1 MRLMFAWVCFFVN
14 AYTINGQPVAEE
26 ALLIGVEEASNY
38 SERLSALHELAHYY
52 YDMNLEK
59 MGDRVIDR
67 MILEAEKSQ
76 DRVLIKRALFENPC
90 FELKTLLTTE
100 VATQKKSYAERALE
114 YARRYNDP
122 ALSAHA
128 YIQLSNFYLHT
139 GDLLKADYHAD
150 MATNNAYLSANDS
163 AIILSN
169 LQKGEVSRSM
179 SKVLDALQKYSNA
192 QDLAI
197 RNGMYQ
203 LESRACHAMA
213 NLYKD
218 INRSAIGRELIFKSI
233 SLNKKNNDAKGL
245 MGDYM
250 IMAKMCERQDGACQ
264 SGFLEDAK
272 HIADSLNDIHVIM
285 SYKRLKFYALFEK
298 AGSDSM
304 KQVLA
309 SDSIFSAYFK
319 RLGPGYLDWLNGQI
333 FLYGKGGKR
342 MDSAVY
348 FLKKARDSVFGRLVI
363 SEKKNFLME
372 LAAANSYRN
381 VSEAIRN
388 YEELLTLQKQTSSWS
403 GMAETSKA
411 LMTLFENK
419 NDFKTAYAYGRLH
432 DQYNSVYTDQ
442 SRKNDIELM
451 TLEND
456 RKEKARLEEQALAAK
471 KRSYNLQYLVIG
483 IFIFTLFIL
492 LALLGFYRVSVSA
505 IRMVGFF
512 SFISFF
518 EFITL
523 LSKKWM
529 TQYTQGTPWQDFLF
543 LIGLAF
549 VLLPLHHR
557 AEHWV
562 IMQLTRNQ
570 MIRKPAAEDND
581 SVKN

>member
-1 MRLMFAWVCFFVN
+1 MRVLVSLLFFFVQ
-14 AYTINGQPVAEE
+14 AHAIIAQPIAEE
-26 ALLIGVEEASNY
+26 ALLIGVEEATTY

-67 MILEAEKSQ
+67 MILEAEKSG
-76 DRVLIKRALFENPC
+76 DRVLIQRALYENPC
-90 FELKTLLTTE
+90 FELTTLLTNE
-100 VATQKKSYAERALE
+100 VAAQKKSYAERALE
-114 YARRYNDP
+114 YARRYNDL

-128 YIQLSNFYLHT
+128 YIQLSNYHLHT

-150 MATNNAYLSANDS
+150 MATNNANLSGNDS

-197 RNGMYQ
+197 KKGMYQ
-203 LESRACHAMA
+203 LESKACHAMA

-218 INRSAIGRELIFKSI
+218 INRSSIGREMIFKSI
-233 SLNKKNNDAKGL
+233 SLNKSHNDAKGL

-250 IMAKMCERQDGACQ
+250 TMAKMCERQDGACQ
-264 SGFLEDAK
+264 SGFLEEAK
-272 HIADSLNDIHVIM
+272 HLADSLNDIRVIM
-285 SYKRLKFYALFEK
+285 SYKRLKFYAQFEK

-304 KQVLA
+304 KRVLA
-309 SDSIFSAYFK
+309 SDTIFSAYFK

-333 FLYGKGGKR
+333 FLYGKGEKQK
-342 MDSAVY
+342 DSAIY
-348 FLKKARDSVFGRLVI
+348 FLNKAKDALFVQLVI
-363 SEKKNFLME
+363 SEKKNFLIE
-372 LAAANSYRN
+372 LAAANSHRH
-381 VSEAIRN
+381 VPEAIRN
-388 YEELLTLQKQTSSWS
+388 YEELLTLQKQTSNWS

-411 LMTLFENK
+411 LMTLFESK
-419 NDFKTAYAYGRLH
+419 NDFKKAYAYGRLYE
-432 DQYNSVYTDQ
+432 QYNSVYLDQ
-442 SRKNDIELM
+442 SRKNDIELI

-471 KRSYNLQYLVIG
+471 RRAYNLQYLAIG
-483 IFIFTLFIL
+483 IFIFTLFIIL
-492 LALLGFYRVSVSA
+492 SLLGFYRVSVSA

-529 TQYTQGTPWQDFLF
+529 TQYTQGIPWQDFLF

-557 AEHWV
+557 VEHWV
-562 IMQLTRNQ
+562 IMHLTRRQ
-570 MIRKPAAEDND
+570 LIRTPASGDTESTKD
-581 SVKN
+581 